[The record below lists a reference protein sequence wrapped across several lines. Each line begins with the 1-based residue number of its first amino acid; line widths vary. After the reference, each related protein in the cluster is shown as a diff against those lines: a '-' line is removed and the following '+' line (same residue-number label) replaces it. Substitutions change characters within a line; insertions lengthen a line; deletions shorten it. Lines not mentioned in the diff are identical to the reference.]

1 MNGFYQ
7 RLLRINL
14 TDRSY
19 EVEEISESILKR
31 FLGGKGLG
39 SYLLVK
45 NVPGDCDPL
54 GEQNKVIF
62 VTGSA
67 CDTGLL
73 GASRYGVF
81 AKSPLTGGYAE
92 SYGGGKLG
100 PVIKRTGYDA
110 IILEGQ
116 SATPVYL
123 EISDMEVKFHSAE
136 GLWGQNTY
144 ETEDRLKEQAP
155 VGAETVVIGPAG
167 ENLVRFACLENNYW
181 RSAGRTG
188 LGAIM
193 GSKKVKGMVFY
204 GDSKAPVADEN
215 LLKEA
220 VRDIRNKTKDNAGVA
235 AYRTY
240 GTPVMV
246 GMLNTAQAFPT
257 KYWSEGTLE
266 NWEAISGDAYK
277 DNFDYKPKACPHC
290 PLACGKM
297 TTVKEGRHQGLK
309 VEGPEYETIY
319 TFGGLCTITDPA
331 EILYM
336 NDLCDR
342 LGMDTITAG
351 NLVAMAM
358 DAAEQ
363 GLIEEPLE
371 FGNPD
376 HVVDVLKKIASR
388 QGIGDILAEGIKSAS
403 KQFGVADRAI
413 HVKGMEPPGYD
424 PRVLKGVGLGY
435 ATSARGA
442 CHLRA
447 TFYKPE
453 LAGLIDRDTTEG
465 KADFYIQYENR
476 LTIFNSMIFCV
487 FFRDLIQWEDLQKMI
502 KATIGIEYTEQEL
515 IKIANEIISLT
526 RVFNLACGMTRAD
539 DTLPKRF
546 FEEPLKPHGK
556 VITREALNS
565 MLDDYYSIRNWD
577 NQGVPVDFK
586 I

>member
-1 MNGFYQ
+1 
-7 RLLRINL
+7 
-14 TDRSY
+14 
-19 EVEEISESILKR
+19 
-31 FLGGKGLG
+31 
-39 SYLLVK
+39 
-45 NVPGDCDPL
+45 
-54 GEQNKVIF
+54 
-62 VTGSA
+62 
-67 CDTGLL
+67 
-73 GASRYGVF
+73 
-81 AKSPLTGGYAE
+81 
-92 SYGGGKLG
+92 
-100 PVIKRTGYDA
+100 
-110 IILEGQ
+110 
-116 SATPVYL
+116 
-123 EISDMEVKFHSAE
+123 
-136 GLWGQNTY
+136 
-144 ETEDRLKEQAP
+144 
-155 VGAETVVIGPAG
+155 
-167 ENLVRFACLENNYW
+167 
-181 RSAGRTG
+181 
-188 LGAIM
+188 
-193 GSKKVKGMVFY
+193 
-204 GDSKAPVADEN
+204 
-215 LLKEA
+215 
-220 VRDIRNKTKDNAGVA
+220 
-235 AYRTY
+235 
-240 GTPVMV
+240 
-246 GMLNTAQAFPT
+246 
-257 KYWSEGTLE
+257 
-266 NWEAISGDAYK
+266 
-277 DNFDYKPKACPHC
+277 
-290 PLACGKM
+290 M

-556 VITREALNS
+556 VITREALNT